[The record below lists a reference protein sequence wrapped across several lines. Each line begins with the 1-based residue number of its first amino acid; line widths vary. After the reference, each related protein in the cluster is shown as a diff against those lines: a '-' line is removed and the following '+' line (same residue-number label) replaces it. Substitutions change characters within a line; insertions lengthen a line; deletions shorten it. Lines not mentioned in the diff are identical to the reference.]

1 MESEVE
7 LDNLSLFDKILYIQD
22 DFGIV
27 MDRFYVSV
35 IKSFIET
42 SFHTVEA
49 FMKIIVIKLKLEV
62 LLMSNHLC
70 KFI

>member
-22 DFGIV
+22 DFGIL

-35 IKSFIET
+35 IKSFI
-42 SFHTVEA
+42 
-49 FMKIIVIKLKLEV
+49 
-62 LLMSNHLC
+62 
-70 KFI
+70 